1 MAICGCN
8 LGCRRRRRPSG
19 LSLVAITCTVVRMM
33 ANSRRHHGRK
43 AYAPTRSGIIINR
56 AVSASLAA
64 LRAMPPGSRLSVTKG
79 GLQPG
84 AAPGCG
90 RSRARL
96 RRCAD
101 ALRDRSAIAERRIVR
116 SRCVTAD
123 SRRAA
128 RSQPG
133 LGVRSELEICA
144 RIGREAE
151 TCPAVA
157 ARSEIKDPCPFVLR
171 EVGVRC
177 GRMRPTLRGKSTR
190 RERQETRAG
199 SGDLDCV
206 VWSVPHAF
214 VHRNFPR
221 RNGHWLC
228 MQKTAYSA
236 PRVCS
241 FACPCMQFSASITW
255 VRMQQDEGQPP
266 KFQSAVAH
274 NSNPRTSAVTAS
286 TLPLSEPLLEQS
298 HAVCTPNTLLLSLP
312 PAALAVSRCTTTL
325 QPLAGT

>member
-19 LSLVAITCTVVRMM
+19 LSLVAIPCIVVRMM
-33 ANSRRHHGRK
+33 TNSRRHHRQK

-64 LRAMPPGSRLSVTKG
+64 LRAMPPGSRPMLRFTKS
-79 GLQPG
+79 GLQPA

-90 RSRARL
+90 RSRALL

-101 ALRDRSAIAERRIVR
+101 APRDRCAIARRRFVR
-116 SRCVTAD
+116 CRCATAD

-133 LGVRSELEICA
+133 LGVRSELGICA

-214 VHRNFPR
+214 VHRNIPR
-221 RNGHWLC
+221 RNGHWYVYAKNC
-228 MQKTAYSA
+228 IQC
-236 PRVCS
+236 P
-241 FACPCMQFSASITW
+241 PCMQF
-255 VRMQQDEGQPP
+255 RMPLY
-266 KFQSAVAH
+266 AVFCIH
-274 NSNPRTSAVTAS
+274 YLGTY
-286 TLPLSEPLLEQS
+286 
-298 HAVCTPNTLLLSLP
+298 
-312 PAALAVSRCTTTL
+312 AAR
-325 QPLAGT
+325 